1 MLRGRVRM
9 LRLIG
14 ERNIGTTHLK
24 NCVKSMIEWHT
35 SIELEVINE

>member
-1 MLRGRVRM
+1 MPRGRVRM
-9 LRLIG
+9 PRLIG

-24 NCVKSMIEWHT
+24 NCVKSMTEWHT